1 MSRPPYFRPYGA
13 QAFTRAV
20 SASAR
25 ILVPRF
31 WRIYLALWLI
41 RRWRLPA
48 TPILIL
54 PVAVSLKRFLTPLL
68 VLSLG
73 IFVSLCAPR
82 FRGGRRYPTATA
94 CLLAGPSVFQRSG
107 KGAPIEGRCDSGK
120 GSSSPRDGR
129 SVIAEEATRIVEP
142 KPLDHPAHAGDAVLR
157 LERRRR
163 SAHARLDPARV
174 EHCRDHVAPADLER
188 KVPPG
193 R

>member
-1 MSRPPYFRPYGA
+1 MCRPPYFRPYGA

-68 VLSLG
+68 VFSLG
-73 IFVSLCAPR
+73 ISSPFAPKGAR
-82 FRGGRRYPTATA
+82 LSNRLGMP
-94 CLLAGPSVFQRSG
+94 LAGPLVFQRSG
-107 KGAPIEGRCDSGK
+107 K
-120 GSSSPRDGR
+120 
-129 SVIAEEATRIVEP
+129 
-142 KPLDHPAHAGDAVLR
+142 
-157 LERRRR
+157 
-163 SAHARLDPARV
+163 
-174 EHCRDHVAPADLER
+174 
-188 KVPPG
+188 
-193 R
+193 